1 MRKVFML
8 NDFSENEE
16 CPRFSGDIIQ
26 NLRHALLAPPEY
38 KINIEQALQNV
49 DFKFHR
55 RCSYANLI
63 RECNVA
69 EGQTLLIFW
78 GYGTSDSGITIMS
91 ASSSTSILMS
101 PGAQGNQ
108 QLRSTGQQT
117 DISCGYSSFASP
129 GLVGEAESQRALRER
144 LADSARRGA
153 AQRDTACLCREISE
167 GDPADPRSAR
177 CSRGNR

>member
-63 RECNVA
+63 RV
-69 EGQTLLIFW
+69 IF
-78 GYGTSDSGITIMS
+78 
-91 ASSSTSILMS
+91 
-101 PGAQGNQ
+101 
-108 QLRSTGQQT
+108 
-117 DISCGYSSFASP
+117 
-129 GLVGEAESQRALRER
+129 
-144 LADSARRGA
+144 
-153 AQRDTACLCREISE
+153 
-167 GDPADPRSAR
+167 
-177 CSRGNR
+177 